1 MSNLKKISNVII
13 FFSFLHKKWIITY
26 LRCIEINIKVSV
38 CLLGCNV
45 KFTGTLI
52 FISAV
57 TGTGALATALKK
69 TWRNN
74 ISFKKETENIVLLQV
89 KGLIQIIVKFRTE
102 KNICACFYH
111 RHQTQTSWMWWGTH
125 KILCTKYCVA
135 VTLKRKELTVYISLK
150 ESKLA
155 CFTNS

>member
-1 MSNLKKISNVII
+1 MYLGSNITHEFLLSQSISVLS
-13 FFSFLHKKWIITY
+13 SFKCRYPHW
-26 LRCIEINIKVSV
+26 CWCCS
-38 CLLGCNV
+38 
-45 KFTGTLI
+45 
-52 FISAV
+52 
-57 TGTGALATALKK
+57 KK

-74 ISFKKETENIVLLQV
+74 ISFKKATEKIVLLQL

-111 RHQTQTSWMWWGTH
+111 PHQTQTSWMWWGTH
-125 KILCTKYCVA
+125 KILCTKYCIA
-135 VTLKRKELTVYISLK
+135 VTLKRKELIVYISLK

>member
-1 MSNLKKISNVII
+1 MN
-13 FFSFLHKKWIITY
+13 HTY

-38 CLLGCNV
+38 YLLGCNV

-57 TGTGALATALKK
+57 TGTVALATALKK

-102 KNICACFYH
+102 KSIYACFYH
-111 RHQTQTSWMWWGTH
+111 PHQTQTS
-125 KILCTKYCVA
+125 
-135 VTLKRKELTVYISLK
+135 
-150 ESKLA
+150 
-155 CFTNS
+155 